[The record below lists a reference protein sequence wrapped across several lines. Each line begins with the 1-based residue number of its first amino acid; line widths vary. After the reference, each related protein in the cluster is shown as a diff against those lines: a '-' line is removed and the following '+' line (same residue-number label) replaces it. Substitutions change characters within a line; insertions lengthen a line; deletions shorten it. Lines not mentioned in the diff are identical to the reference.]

1 MKKGKKI
8 LAAILAAAM
17 LPVFQPAPHMQVQA
31 NTSAMSPSYNTN
43 VNYIAYATEVE
54 DQAQTNYCWA
64 YMTDAVLES
73 YLMKTQAGVQA
84 DFSEWDMIT
93 QLSNGSY
100 AFSDLYSGGNYH
112 QAVAYWTRGSMY
124 GPRLE
129 ANSSLT
135 DYYVS
140 ETAELG
146 RYDRTMVQSKLNYIQ
161 NIKNL
166 VVNYGA
172 VGVSVYFTAE
182 DRAMTTRDGAYFYP
196 EQVSPGV
203 NHGVTIVGWDD
214 DYAPQWFYNSLTTPH
229 QPQNKGAF
237 LVKNSWGRDGSS
249 IGGNSGYYWISYD
262 NYFQDAFGV
271 TQVLDRSKLY
281 DRVYETDYRGLYD
294 FWSGTSYSQ
303 TYDLSGGAQW
313 LTGIATYVRGGA
325 SYQFFLD
332 GKELPGCGGTAAQ
345 SGYHTF
351 QLATPVL
358 VSGRMELRAE
368 VTGNQEAVPVA
379 CSANSHEADGG
390 NVCLKAF
397 TKFQYSN
404 AFGGSSG
411 QVWNPSTPAY
421 TVTGVTLAPQDCSVM
436 QGTNRLFTAKVLGNG
451 QSSVSQRINWQI
463 SGSSSP
469 NTRISA
475 DGNLYVGADE
485 TSEVLYIYAN
495 SYVDSTQGASARV
508 EVIKS
513 GTSGSQTGANNTNTW
528 TTGTGT
534 NINGTP
540 ITPPVTGT
548 TGGTSAGTP
557 TTGTVIT
564 GTPITPQEPS
574 EDQSG
579 DPTLEDNAPVQVG
592 TVDKGIY
599 SVWKNG
605 TAQYTKCTSPNH
617 ISINIP
623 ATVKIGGET
632 YEVNILDDGCIR
644 NQKKVRSITIGK
656 NVTQIGDESFYGCK
670 QLKKVKILSE
680 QIEYIGEDAFRGISA
695 KAVVYVPRSCLAE
708 YREMVRD
715 SGNGTVRV
723 KAYN

>member
-1 MKKGKKI
+1 MKKIKTL
-8 LAAILAAAM
+8 LAVLLTAAM
-17 LPVFQPAPHMQVQA
+17 LPISLPVSHMQVWA

-43 VNYIAYATEVE
+43 VNYIAYATDVE

-64 YMTDAVLES
+64 YMSDAVLES
-73 YLMKTQAGVQA
+73 YLMKAQSASQI

-93 QLSNGSY
+93 QLSSGSY
-100 AFSDLYSGGNYH
+100 AFSDLYSGGSYH

-129 ANSSLT
+129 SNSSLT

-146 RYDRTMVQSKLNYIQ
+146 RYDRDLAQSKMNYIQ

-172 VGVSVYFTAE
+172 VGVSVYFTAA
-182 DRAMTTRDGAYFYP
+182 DRGMTTRDGAYFYP

-203 NHGVTIVGWDD
+203 NHGVTVVGWDD
-214 DYAPQWFYNSLTTPH
+214 DFAPQWFYNSLTTPH

-249 IGGNSGYYWISYD
+249 ISGNTGYYWISYD
-262 NYFQDAFGV
+262 NYFQDAFCV
-271 TQVLDRSKLY
+271 TQVTDRSRLY
-281 DRVYETDYRGLYD
+281 DRIYETDYRGLYD

-303 TYDLSGGAQW
+303 SYQLNSGAQW
-313 LTGIATYVRGGA
+313 LTGIATYVRAGA
-325 SYQFFLD
+325 SYQFFLN
-332 GKELPGCGGTAAQ
+332 GKELPGCGGTMAQ

-351 QLATPVL
+351 QLAEPVL
-358 VSGRMELRAE
+358 VSGTVDLRAE

-379 CSANSHEADGG
+379 CSANSHEADGS
-390 NVCLKAF
+390 NVCLKIF
-397 TKFQYSN
+397 TKYQYGN
-404 AFGGSSG
+404 SSG
-411 QVWNPSTPAY
+411 SQTWNPSVPSY

-436 QGTNRLFTAKVLGNG
+436 QGTNRLFTAKVLGANG
-451 QSSVSQRINWQI
+451 QALASQRINWQV
-463 SGSSSP
+463 SGNSSS

-495 SYVDSTQGASARV
+495 SYVDSTQGAAARV
-508 EVIKS
+508 EVLKS
-513 GTSGSQTGANNTNTW
+513 TTSGSQAGSNNTNTW
-528 TTGTGT
+528 TSGTGT

-540 ITPPVTGT
+540 VTPPVTGT
-548 TGGTSAGTP
+548 TGGTSTGTP

-564 GTPITPQEPS
+564 GTPITPEQTS
-574 EDQSG
+574 EDDG
-579 DPTLEDNAPVQVG
+579 DDGLEDNAPVQVG

-599 SVWKNG
+599 SAWKNG
-605 TAQYTKCTSPNH
+605 TAQYTKCTSQNH

-623 ATVKIGGET
+623 ATVTIGGEV

-680 QIEYIGEDAFRGISA
+680 QVEYIGEDAFRGISA
-695 KAVVYVPRSCLAE
+695 KAVIYVPRSCLAE
-708 YREMVRD
+708 YREMVRE
-715 SGNGTVRV
+715 SGNDTVRV